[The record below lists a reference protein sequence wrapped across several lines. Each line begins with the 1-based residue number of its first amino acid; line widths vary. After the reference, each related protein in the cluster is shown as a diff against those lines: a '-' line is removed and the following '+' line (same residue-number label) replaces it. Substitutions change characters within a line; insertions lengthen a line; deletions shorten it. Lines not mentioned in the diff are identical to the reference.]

1 MLRNTLRAALCA
13 APLVLAPA
21 AAAQVP
27 DSSYI
32 RRALELHRQV
42 PMVDGHNDLP
52 WELRVRYRGNLDS
65 INLRDPQPHLH
76 TDLPRLRAGAVGAQL
91 WSIWIP
97 DTMVRYGPARL
108 MLEQLDLAR
117 RMVARYP
124 ASFENAASAA
134 DIERIHRSGRIAA
147 MYGLEGGHAIENS
160 LALIRLYHSLGV
172 RYMTLTWN
180 NSTAWADAAAD
191 TARRR
196 GLTPFGREVVR
207 EMNRTG
213 MLVDLSHV
221 SDSVMIQALRVSE
234 APVIFSHSSARA
246 LADHRRN
253 VPDTVLRL
261 VRANRGVVMVNFYC
275 SFIDSATIR
284 WSRQSSQVRA
294 DLRTRFAGDSVAA
307 AAAFRQWLAVN
318 PRPARPGLRLM
329 ADHIE
334 HIRRVAGVDHVAYGS
349 DYDGID
355 CAPEGLEDVST
366 FPRLT
371 AELLRRGWSDDDV
384 RKVIGLNFL
393 RVLREAEQVAARLQ
407 QSREPST
414 ATIGQL
420 DSSSTTGGGG
430 SVDIGALEFSSGPGP
445 GRDASPDAARALAG
459 RWWLRAR
466 ATRNPAVGRVETPLT
481 LTADRAPVPD
491 TSRYAGEIVMA
502 GFVRMQRNN
511 RGRPAVW
518 WPVAGDSLVI
528 RFTSDRGQWLELRG
542 RQEGQLLR
550 GDVWYLSE
558 TTGRPQYQLGTFE
571 MRRRP

>member
-1 MLRNTLRAALCA
+1 MLRITDRALALAALLIPAVA
-13 APLVLAPA
+13 AT
-21 AAAQVP
+21 AQVP

-52 WELRVRYRGNLDS
+52 WELRVRYGGNLDS
-65 INLRDPQPHLH
+65 VNLREPQPQLH

-97 DTMVRYGPARL
+97 DTMVRYGGARL
-108 MLEQLDLAR
+108 MMEQLDLAR

-124 ASFENAASAA
+124 TSFENAATAA
-134 DIERIHRSGRIAA
+134 DIERIHRAGRIAA

-160 LALIRLYHSLGV
+160 LALIRLYHALGV

-196 GLTPFGREVVR
+196 GLSAFGREVVR

-261 VRANRGVVMVNFYC
+261 LRANRGVVMVNFYC
-275 SFIDSATIR
+275 AFIDSALIR
-284 WSRQSSQVRA
+284 WNRQSAQVRT
-294 DLRTRFAGDSVAA
+294 DLRTRFGSDTAA
-307 AAAFRQWLAVN
+307 MAAAFRQWLALN
-318 PRPARPGLRLM
+318 PRPARPGIRVM

-371 AELLRRGWSDDDV
+371 AELLRRGWSDEDA

-420 DSSSTTGGGG
+420 DSAGQGLSG
-430 SVDIGALEFSSGPGP
+430 SVGIGALSFGSGPRP
-445 GRDASPDAARALAG
+445 GTGADADAARALAG
-459 RWWLRAR
+459 RWSLRAR
-466 ATRNPAVGRVETPLT
+466 AMRNPSAARIETPLE
-481 LTADRAPVPD
+481 LSLDRAPLPD
-491 TSRYAGEIVMA
+491 TSRYAGNIVMA
-502 GFVRMQRNN
+502 GFVATQRNG

-518 WPVAGDSLVI
+518 WPVVGDSLVV
-528 RFTSDRGQWLELRG
+528 RFRSDRGQHLELRG
-542 RQEGQLLR
+542 GVADGTVR
-550 GDVWYLSE
+550 GDVWFLSE
-558 TTGRPQYQLGTFE
+558 SGGRPQYQLGTFE
-571 MRRRP
+571 MRRRN